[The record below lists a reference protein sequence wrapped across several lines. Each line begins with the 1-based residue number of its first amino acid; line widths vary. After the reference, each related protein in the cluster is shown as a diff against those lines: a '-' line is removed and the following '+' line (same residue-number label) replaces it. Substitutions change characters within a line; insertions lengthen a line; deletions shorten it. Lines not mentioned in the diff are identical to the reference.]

1 MPKESDQQRGEREE
15 EEQLEEAIR
24 LEEVED
30 KRRKDEKE
38 EEMLLREAIRLSLE
52 N

>member
-1 MPKESDQQRGEREE
+1 MPKESDQQRGERE
-15 EEQLEEAIR
+15 EEAIR